1 MAGIMGGEK
10 SQSTFIMI
18 GWLVVIT
25 VVVVVVLLQIF
36 GNPAKVIG
44 PTCVTQPG
52 FVCSGPSMNTTGV
65 VKVSF
70 GQIVYS
76 QIVITG
82 TGCSK
87 NLTGFTNTSPTYI
100 VVDSGQTLPLTF
112 QCDQM
117 AAKAGNVFS
126 GYLWITYDAG
136 TSSGLLM
143 QFGKVITSV
152 SATPAGFIAYSPD
165 TANHVQ
171 KFKYNGFE
179 LWSI

>member
-1 MAGIMGGEK
+1 MALDGIEK
-10 SQSTFIMI
+10 SQSTIIII
-18 GWLVVIT
+18 GWLVLVTVI
-25 VVVVVVLLQIF
+25 VLIVLLQLGI

-52 FVCSGPSMNTTGV
+52 FVCSSPSMNTTGV

-100 VVDSGQTLPLTF
+100 VVNSGETETITF
-112 QCDQM
+112 QCDSS
-117 AAKAGNVFS
+117 AKAGNVFS

-136 TSSGLLM
+136 SSSGLLM

-152 SATPAGFIAYSPD
+152 SAPSAFIAYSPYTEGGACD
-165 TANHVQ
+165 RLANSS
-171 KFKYNGFE
+171 Y
-179 LWSI
+179 IC